1 MDLNVC
7 TQCHV
12 LHVCPSRDLKARSYR
27 RTFCLNYQAFFSLNF
42 LFFHIFLFFFAPIL
56 ECEDFQI
63 FCPLLK
69 RGKFGK
75 ECFFLPNIFGRT
87 YFVRIHTC
95 IVYTCLGEECGII
108 NQSGSCTLRP
118 FRLLCCC
125 IPGTIEPTTNLVG
138 HNIFTSVRDRHKNIN
153 F

>member
-27 RTFCLNYQAFFSLNF
+27 RTFCLNYQGFFSLNF

-56 ECEDFQI
+56 ECEAFQI

-75 ECFFLPNIFGRT
+75 KLLDFLSKLPGGFFVQFFVFPYFPLFFCPNIGMRSLPNI
-87 YFVRIHTC
+87 
-95 IVYTCLGEECGII
+95 L
-108 NQSGSCTLRP
+108 P
-118 FRLLCCC
+118 
-125 IPGTIEPTTNLVG
+125 
-138 HNIFTSVRDRHKNIN
+138 SVKKRKIWKKVAR
-153 F
+153 